1 MELWY
6 RNLSQNEHP
15 AVTLTRKG
23 HIRCRRVIVQE
34 PLQGSPRSQVDVPS
48 RTTLLSMKT
57 PADDVIIETRQLRSG
72 LYVGRTL
79 LPTAERCLKV
89 CVVNT
94 TNRPHMLAAGTLL
107 G

>member
-1 MELWY
+1 
-6 RNLSQNEHP
+6 
-15 AVTLTRKG
+15 
-23 HIRCRRVIVQE
+23 
-34 PLQGSPRSQVDVPS
+34 
-48 RTTLLSMKT
+48 MKT